1 MDFQLNEDSLIPLYQ
16 QLMEDIKASL
26 AEGKY
31 APDEKIPSESELS
44 ELYHVSRITVRRAV
58 EELCSEGYLVK
69 KQGKGTYVSQPKVM
83 RKITQDSD
91 VMGFSEACRA
101 CGMKPGAQVVSI
113 QRVPARSDEVRF
125 LGLAPQSDVIYL
137 QRVRTADGEPIMLEN
152 NFFPYEPFK
161 GLLTAYED
169 LSDGSLFDYL
179 QAHYGRR
186 PESTVSCTLEIVRA
200 SAEQASYLDIITGDP
215 MFYMNAYFLD
225 GEGKPLAIGRQYI
238 VGSRFVFN
246 I

>member
-1 MDFQLNEDSLIPLYQ
+1 
-16 QLMEDIKASL
+16 
-26 AEGKY
+26 
-31 APDEKIPSESELS
+31 
-44 ELYHVSRITVRRAV
+44 
-58 EELCSEGYLVK
+58 
-69 KQGKGTYVSQPKVM
+69 M